1 MKRPV
6 LLALALASPLLGACR
21 FNFVPLIPPPVQ
33 VSLPTRIAQ
42 AELKRAGDALR
53 LTVTLDGRLEPG
65 YLTVH
70 WFDGSRELGTDSVF
84 LDAEERT
91 AALTLPAPAP
101 GAYRAVLSFG
111 GTVLRQVEL
120 YEVQP

>member
-1 MKRPV
+1 MKRPFLLV
-6 LLALALASPLLGACR
+6 LVLAAPLLGGCR

-33 VSLPTRIAQ
+33 VTLPTRITQ
-42 AELKRAGDALR
+42 AELKREGEALR
-53 LTVTLDGRLEPG
+53 LSVTLDGRLAAG
-65 YLTVH
+65 YLTVN

-84 LDAEERT
+84 LDAAQRG
-91 AALTLPAPAP
+91 AVLTLPAPAP

-120 YEVQP
+120 YEVKP

>member
-6 LLALALASPLLGACR
+6 LLALALASPLLGGCR
-21 FNFVPLIPPPVQ
+21 FNFVPLIPPATSVT
-33 VSLPTRIAQ
+33 LPTRITQ
-42 AELKRAGDALR
+42 AELKRAGEDLR
-53 LTVTLDGRLEPG
+53 LSVTLDGRLEPG

-70 WFDGSRELGTDSVF
+70 WFDGSRDLGTDSVF
-84 LDAEERT
+84 LDAAKRSAE
-91 AALTLPAPAP
+91 LTLPAPAP

-120 YEVQP
+120 YEVKP

>member
-1 MKRPV
+1 MKRSV
-6 LLALALASPLLGACR
+6 LLMLTLASPLLGGCR
-21 FNFVPLIPPPVQ
+21 LNFVPLIPASVPVA
-33 VSLPTRIAQ
+33 LPTRITQ
-42 AELKRAGDALR
+42 AELKRAGDSLR
-53 LTVTLDGRLEPG
+53 LAVTLDGRLSPG

-70 WFDGSRELGTDSVF
+70 WFDGSRDLGTDSVF
-84 LDAEERT
+84 LDTEQRSAE
-91 AALTLPAPAP
+91 LTLPAPAP